1 MNKFKVGDLVR
12 GTKNK
17 MYGIVNEQM
26 ELGEVIAAYKDGDIR
41 IRILEHVH
49 PFYNGHTFVVKP
61 QYFEPV
67 GNAPKIVLSPDNTE
81 DIDWLTYKAYK
92 IIERLSERTGMP
104 TERVISQLIIGAEKL
119 VEIEDGTK
127 TGEGKGEEE

>member
-61 QYFEPV
+61 EYFE
-67 GNAPKIVLSPDNTE
+67 NEKYDKKL
-81 DIDWLTYKAYK
+81 LT
-92 IIERLSERTGMP
+92 
-104 TERVISQLIIGAEKL
+104 
-119 VEIEDGTK
+119 
-127 TGEGKGEEE
+127 KG